1 MGSDPIENMSE
12 EALAALAAQGDDDAM
27 SRLIGMITPIARARA
42 AQYAGPRIPGEDLTQ
57 EGMIGFVK
65 AVYSFDPA
73 KGVRFRT
80 YAYTLILHEIQ
91 TAYQRM
97 VNRKNRPLTDALG
110 IEQEP
115 QKTAAQDPAAIT
127 DARMTYEQ
135 VHAAAADRL
144 SPFERQVLELRLS
157 EAPRAEI
164 AQALGCDL
172 KAVDNALQRI
182 RKKLR
187 DLF

>member
-1 MGSDPIENMSE
+1 MSSAEIENMTE
-12 EALAALAAQGDDDAM
+12 EALAERAAQGDDAAM
-27 SRLIGMITPIARARA
+27 SRLIELIAPIAGARA

-73 KGVRFRT
+73 RGVRFRT
-80 YAYTLILHEIQ
+80 YAYTLIQHEIQ

-97 VNRKNRPLTDALG
+97 VNQKNRSLTDAVPM
-110 IEQEP
+110 ERDP

-127 DARMTYEQ
+127 DARLAYEQ
-135 VHAAAADRL
+135 VHAFAEDRL
-144 SPFERQVLELRLS
+144 SPFERQVLALLLAERG
-157 EAPRAEI
+157 RAEI
-164 AQALGCDL
+164 AAALGCDL
-172 KAVDNALQRI
+172 KAVDNAVQRI

>member
-1 MGSDPIENMSE
+1 MEDFVSFSDERLQELAAAGDSGAE
-12 EALAALAAQGDDDAM
+12 EALAERYARLVRVCARPYFLAGGD
-27 SRLIGMITPIARARA
+27 S
-42 AQYAGPRIPGEDLTQ
+42 EDLTQ

-127 DARMTYEQ
+127 DARMAYEQ